1 METRMKYAQRRHIGQ
16 DIFSADQVIGKTLIA
31 KSNVPLKRYAQAAAP
46 VIYTAKKGE
55 VVGVVY
61 SWVMDGPTLYWQ
73 FLDKN
78 GNPYYAQHR
87 TGIFSVDALQQQG
100 AQTLED
106 IKEAADQAANPIGTT
121 VERILKP
128 VALAAAA
135 FFIIKAFK

>member
-1 METRMKYAQRRHIGQ
+1 MKYAQRRHIGQ

-31 KSNVPLKRYAQAAAP
+31 KSSVPLKRYAQANAP
-46 VIYTAKKGE
+46 VVYTAKKGE

-128 VALAAAA
+128 VAFAAAA